1 MIPAMI
7 AKAVLGSIGGAFEGA
22 AKPYVNGVKTEGV
35 NPNSTDSQKNDV
47 KAEEAREAN
56 KSLQQWL
63 DRKNALN
70 ETNAGSTFNL
80 QDKFKVDSGDT
91 SKAFG
96 MNINNIGS
104 ALNLDSD
111 ERLKEIYGDSISD
124 RILEDFAK
132 IAAIDF
138 TYNSNARELY
148 GNTNGVDDK
157 EHTGVK
163 AQDLESQ
170 ESTKSVV
177 EEDEHGYKTVDTQQ
191 LTMTNTAAI
200 SELSRRVLEL
210 EEKIKILEA
219 K

>member
-96 MNINNIGS
+96 MNIDNIGS
-104 ALNLDSD
+104 ALGSD

-177 EEDEHGYKTVDTQQ
+177 EEDENGYKTVDTQQ

>member
-22 AKPYVNGVKTEGV
+22 SKPYVNGVKTEGI
-35 NPNSTDSQKNDV
+35 NPNSTDPQKDDV

-70 ETNAGSTFNL
+70 ETNACSTFNL

-96 MNINNIGS
+96 MNINNNGS
-104 ALNLDSD
+104 ALGSD

-148 GNTNGVDDK
+148 GDTNGVDDK

>member
-56 KSLQQWL
+56 KNLQQWL

-96 MNINNIGS
+96 MNIDNIGS
-104 ALNLDSD
+104 ALGSD

-177 EEDEHGYKTVDTQQ
+177 EEDENGYKTVDTQQ

>member
-22 AKPYVNGVKTEGV
+22 SKPYVNGVKTEGV

-56 KSLQQWL
+56 KNLQQWL

-104 ALNLDSD
+104 ALGSD

>member
-22 AKPYVNGVKTEGV
+22 SKPYVNGVKTEGIK
-35 NPNSTDSQKNDV
+35 PNSTDSQKNDV

-104 ALNLDSD
+104 ALGSD

>member
-35 NPNSTDSQKNDV
+35 APNSTDSQKNDV

-96 MNINNIGS
+96 MNIDNIGS
-104 ALNLDSD
+104 ALGSD

-177 EEDEHGYKTVDTQQ
+177 EEDENGYKTVDTQQ

>member
-1 MIPAMI
+1 MIPAII

-22 AKPYVNGVKTEGV
+22 SKPYVNGVKTEGI

-96 MNINNIGS
+96 MNIDNIGS
-104 ALNLDSD
+104 TLGSD

-148 GNTNGVDDK
+148 GSTNGVDDK

>member
-1 MIPAMI
+1 MI
-7 AKAVLGSIGGAFEGA
+7 AAQIAKGILGSIGGAFEGA
-22 AKPYVNGVKTEGV
+22 AKPYVNGVKTEGI

-80 QDKFKVDSGDT
+80 QDKFKVGSGDT

-96 MNINNIGS
+96 MNIDNIGS

>member
-56 KSLQQWL
+56 KNLQQWL

-104 ALNLDSD
+104 ALGSD

>member
-22 AKPYVNGVKTEGV
+22 SKPYVNGVKTEGV
-35 NPNSTDSQKNDV
+35 NPNSTESQKNDV

-96 MNINNIGS
+96 MNIDNIGS
-104 ALNLDSD
+104 ALGSD

-177 EEDEHGYKTVDTQQ
+177 EEDENGYKTVDTQQ

>member
-1 MIPAMI
+1 MIVEKI
-7 AKAVLGSIGGAFEGA
+7 AKAILGSVGGAFEGA
-22 AKPYVNGVKTEGV
+22 AKPYVNGVKTEGI
-35 NPNSTDSQKNDV
+35 NPNSTGSQKNDV

-96 MNINNIGS
+96 MNIDNIGS
-104 ALNLDSD
+104 ALGSD

-177 EEDEHGYKTVDTQQ
+177 EEDENGYKTVDTQQ

>member
-22 AKPYVNGVKTEGV
+22 SKPYVNGVKTEGI
-35 NPNSTDSQKNDV
+35 NPNSTDPQKDDV

-80 QDKFKVDSGDT
+80 QDKFKVDRGDT

-96 MNINNIGS
+96 MNIDNIGS
-104 ALNLDSD
+104 ALGSD

-148 GNTNGVDDK
+148 GDTNGVDDK

>member
-22 AKPYVNGVKTEGV
+22 SKPYVNGVKTEGI
-35 NPNSTDSQKNDV
+35 NPNSTDSQKKDV

-104 ALNLDSD
+104 ALGSD

-148 GNTNGVDDK
+148 GDTNGVDDK

>member
-1 MIPAMI
+1 MIPTMI

-22 AKPYVNGVKTEGV
+22 SKPYVNGVKTEGIK
-35 NPNSTDSQKNDV
+35 PNSTDSQKNDV

-104 ALNLDSD
+104 ALGSD

-177 EEDEHGYKTVDTQQ
+177 EEDENGYKTVDTQQ

>member
-1 MIPAMI
+1 MIVEKI
-7 AKAVLGSIGGAFEGA
+7 AKAILGSVGGAFEGA
-22 AKPYVNGVKTEGV
+22 AKPYVNGVKTEGI
-35 NPNSTDSQKNDV
+35 NPNSTGSQKNDV

-96 MNINNIGS
+96 MNIDNIGS
-104 ALNLDSD
+104 ALGSD

-170 ESTKSVV
+170 KSTKSVV
-177 EEDEHGYKTVDTQQ
+177 EEDENGYKTVDTQQ

>member
-22 AKPYVNGVKTEGV
+22 SKPYVNGVKTEGV

-104 ALNLDSD
+104 ALGSD

-177 EEDEHGYKTVDTQQ
+177 EEDENGYKTVDTQQ

>member
-22 AKPYVNGVKTEGV
+22 SKPYTNGVKTEGI

-177 EEDEHGYKTVDTQQ
+177 EEDENGYKTVDTQQ